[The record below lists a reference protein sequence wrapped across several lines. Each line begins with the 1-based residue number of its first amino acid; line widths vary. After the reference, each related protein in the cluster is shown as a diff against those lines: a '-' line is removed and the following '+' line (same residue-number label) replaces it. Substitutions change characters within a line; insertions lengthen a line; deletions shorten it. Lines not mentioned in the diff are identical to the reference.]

1 MTETQA
7 LELIDKIDELILS
20 IQLITE
26 WLENISV
33 WLSWHLGVVIPAV
46 IILGLMYWALSQFIN
61 RYY

>member
-7 LELIDKIDELILS
+7 LELIEKIDELILS